1 MFFQAYIFFQSG
13 NGFLNSKYII
23 YATLSGDILVIIII
37 NKCGIYY
44 IKSEVN
50 CQSQNYLRLPD
61 YIVADFTE
69 RLVALQNIICGHC
82 RQTVLHIYSRS
93 SDSLTDIAERS
104 LVTPRFQE
112 LGC

>member
-69 RLVALQNIICGHC
+69 RL
-82 RQTVLHIYSRS
+82 
-93 SDSLTDIAERS
+93 
-104 LVTPRFQE
+104 
-112 LGC
+112 